1 MNPQKV
7 KKKISIIVLFFIMF
21 SIIPVKSFAAQMP
34 IDPWDYIYMAEW
46 HFYASGPSKTNKEK
60 LWTTGTEKEK
70 QIIIDKINLELDWQK
85 KTGIPTWVGAWMP
98 GNYNDGNDYSV
109 EEQAVF
115 AKFVSSELEK
125 AKIPFAVNN
134 TVKAASLIE
143 GSLGYCSISF
153 VMISK

>member
-1 MNPQKV
+1 
-7 KKKISIIVLFFIMF
+7 
-21 SIIPVKSFAAQMP
+21 
-34 IDPWDYIYMAEW
+34 MAEW